1 MNQEFDASGE
11 GLAVTNRT
19 LNPYG
24 DRLSGLLAALSALF
38 MKFRQRNMIIIA
50 IAAALTLVFLL
61 STIWIFSAAMDGSRV
76 VDPVNTAGQL
86 YF

>member
-11 GLAVTNRT
+11 GLAVTSRT

-24 DRLSGLLAALSALF
+24 DRLGDLLATLSALF
-38 MKFRQRNMIIIA
+38 MKFRQRNVVVSA
-50 IAAALTLVFLL
+50 IAVVLTIVFLVG
-61 STIWIFSAAMDGSRV
+61 SIWIFSAAMDASKA